1 MNRAK
6 LILKCLKQC
15 RHNPYVQGFSQDEHE
30 EISRLIAEFEVAP
43 MANDYIDAEY
53 EEVVGGVG
61 ND

>member
-15 RHNPYVQGFSQDEHE
+15 LWNPYVQCFSQDEHK
-30 EISRLIAEFEVAP
+30 EISRLIAEFEIAP

-53 EEVVGGVG
+53 EEI
-61 ND
+61 

>member
-53 EEVVGGVG
+53 EEI
-61 ND
+61 